1 MLLRTGMRR
10 MNLSSIE
17 QGELVV
23 ADIMFAEQSGK
34 KRRLG
39 LVLSNSE
46 FNKNSKDVIVLKVTS
61 SARKTEYA
69 IQLEN
74 ENTENKALKKESMI
88 MSDFPV
94 TLAKE
99 NILARPDKI
108 NIEKLR
114 EVKNKVKK
122 IYGL

>member
-1 MLLRTGMRR
+1 MRR